1 LFDNFIKILYRNHLE
16 ITSIVGTS
24 SFPSTPCEHPTL
36 FIFSRTLRQEDYP
49 NVTVVS
55 ENPEDVLADLRPKPG
70 KDIWLFGGGLLF
82 RSLLEA
88 RLVDAVEASV
98 VPVLLREGIPRFPPK
113 TSSERFRL
121 KLASSRAFKSGIVSL
136 EYAVEYD
143 PA

>member
-1 LFDNFIKILYRNHLE
+1 MTNRN
-16 ITSIVGTS
+16 SYPIVPGY
-24 SFPSTPCEHPTL
+24 FGPT
-36 FIFSRTLRQEDYP
+36 RKRDCTLRFEATKQQSGESDGPAFHEGEGRDARGTWASKTGMCPRPSEDTWP
-49 NVTVVS
+49 
-55 ENPEDVLADLRPKPG
+55 
-70 KDIWLFGGGLLF
+70 FGGGLLF

-98 VPVLLREGIPRFPPK
+98 VPVLLGEGIPLLPPK